1 MKTTMNE
8 DKNKPNQKGNLQKQG
23 EQNATSKVENKR
35 QQEGYNERVEVDPAK
50 KPLQED
56 DTKVQNPNR
65 NLAKGGNNMP
75 YDKK

>member
-1 MKTTMNE
+1 MNN
-8 DKNKPNQKGNLQKQG
+8 DKNKQNQKENLQKQG
-23 EQNATSKVENKR
+23 EQNATSKIEKKR

>member
-1 MKTTMNE
+1 MSIQN
-8 DKNKPNQKGNLQKQG
+8 KNKNTQDELKKNNPQQQDPKKLMGNVEKNPVS
-23 EQNATSKVENKR
+23 NALN
-35 QQEGYNERVEVDPAK
+35 
-50 KPLQED
+50 ED

>member
-1 MKTTMNE
+1 MSIKNENKKTLDELKKNNPTGEN
-8 DKNKPNQKGNLQKQG
+8 KNKPMGNIEDNPVRSAL
-23 EQNATSKVENKR
+23 NA
-35 QQEGYNERVEVDPAK
+35 
-50 KPLQED
+50 D

>member
-1 MKTTMNE
+1 MSIKNENKKTLDE
-8 DKNKPNQKGNLQKQG
+8 LKKNNPNQEDPNKLMGNIEKNPVRSAL
-23 EQNATSKVENKR
+23 NK
-35 QQEGYNERVEVDPAK
+35 
-50 KPLQED
+50 D

>member
-1 MKTTMNE
+1 MSIQN
-8 DKNKPNQKGNLQKQG
+8 KNKNSQG
-23 EQNATSKVENKR
+23 ELKKNNPDKQNPKKLMGNVEN
-35 QQEGYNERVEVDPAK
+35 NPVSNA
-50 KPLQED
+50 LNED